1 MRGTHDA
8 GRHAESPRVRFRLAG
23 PVPVTGVFVVGLLGA
38 GVSLL
43 LIGELLRRRQ
53 LREKY
58 AIMWLLIGPP
68 IAALAIVPS
77 LLDAVAGA
85 LGVADPVNLLLF
97 LGVLVLLAVCL
108 HLSWECS
115 RLEEETR
122 SLVEE
127 VALLRYRLDQLE
139 DRERLGPR

>member
-1 MRGTHDA
+1 M
-8 GRHAESPRVRFRLAG
+8 
-23 PVPVTGVFVVGLLGA
+23 TGVFVIGLLGA
-38 GVSLL
+38 GISLL

-58 AIMWLLIGPP
+58 AVIWLLVGPP
-68 IAALAIVPS
+68 IAVLAVMPS
-77 LLDAVAGA
+77 LLDAAAAA

-97 LGVLVLLAVCL
+97 LAVLVLLGVCL

-127 VALLRYRLDQLE
+127 VGLLRHRVDRLDPE
-139 DRERLGPR
+139 

>member
-1 MRGTHDA
+1 MN
-8 GRHAESPRVRFRLAG
+8 
-23 PVPVTGVFVVGLLGA
+23 GVFVVGLVGGA
-38 GVSLL
+38 VSLL

-58 AIMWLLIGPP
+58 AVIWLLIGIP
-68 IAALAIVPS
+68 IAVLAVAPS
-77 LLDAVAGA
+77 LLDAVADQ

-97 LGVLVLLAVCL
+97 LSVLVLLGVCL

-127 VALLRYRLDQLE
+127 VALLRHRVEHWQ
-139 DRERLGPR
+139 RP

>member
-1 MRGTHDA
+1 
-8 GRHAESPRVRFRLAG
+8 
-23 PVPVTGVFVVGLLGA
+23 VTGVFVVGLLGA
-38 GVSLL
+38 GISLL

-58 AIMWLLIGPP
+58 AVMWLLIGPP
-68 IAALAIVPS
+68 IAVLAIVPS
-77 LLDAVAGA
+77 LLDAVAVA

-127 VALLRYRLDQLE
+127 VALLRHRLDQLE
-139 DRERLGPR
+139 DLDRLERP